1 MTLPALILMG
11 ALMPI
16 AGIVYVLDGVLMGA
30 NDSRYLALA
39 GAVNLVPFVIYLAIL
54 LMAEPRG
61 SWGLLFVALG
71 FFGVLMGMRWW
82 TLGRRVKGSA
92 WLENAA

>member
-1 MTLPALILMG
+1 MG
-11 ALMPI
+11 VLQPV

-39 GAVNLVPFVIYLAIL
+39 GAVGLVPFVVYLLIV
-54 LMAEPRG
+54 LMAAPHG
-61 SWGLLFVALG
+61 SWGLFFVAFA
-71 FFGVLMGMRWW
+71 FFGVLMAMRWW
-82 TLGRRVKGSA
+82 TLGRRVRGTA